1 MLTEEGPRVLEFNCR
16 FGDPETQAILP
27 RLTGDFLGALAR
39 AAEGALGGAD
49 LSTGPDAAVSV
60 VLAAEGYPEAPQVG
74 MPIRG
79 VREAEESGAIVFH
92 AGTALRDG
100 ELVSAG
106 GRALGVTGLGG
117 SIAEA
122 RDKAYAAIALID
134 FRGAQYRRDVALRA
148 VRVPI

>member
-1 MLTEEGPRVLEFNCR
+1 
-16 FGDPETQAILP
+16 
-27 RLTGDFLGALAR
+27 
-39 AAEGALGGAD
+39 
-49 LSTGPDAAVSV
+49 
-60 VLAAEGYPEAPQVG
+60 

-92 AGTALRDG
+92 AGTAMRDG

-122 RDKAYAAIALID
+122 RDKAYAAIELID

-148 VRVPI
+148 VRVPS